1 MNIGMK
7 QSQRLTS
14 TVIHL
19 VLAVVPFIMVI
30 PFVWMVLTAFK
41 TISESTFH
49 PAGNGITLSPLSAV
63 SAAICSG
70 DCHHRGEVVR
80 VPPFV
85 SGSHIPTQVHN
96 NIFGWCFSI
105 QYTRRYL

>member
-41 TISESTFH
+41 TISESTSV
-49 PAGNGITLSPLSAV
+49 N
-63 SAAICSG
+63 
-70 DCHHRGEVVR
+70 
-80 VPPFV
+80 PFV
-85 SGSHIPTQVHN
+85 
-96 NIFGWCFSI
+96 IFPSSWKWDHFVTVICCFSGNLFRGLPPPGGSCKGSSLCI
-105 QYTRRYL
+105 WFPHTHTSTQ